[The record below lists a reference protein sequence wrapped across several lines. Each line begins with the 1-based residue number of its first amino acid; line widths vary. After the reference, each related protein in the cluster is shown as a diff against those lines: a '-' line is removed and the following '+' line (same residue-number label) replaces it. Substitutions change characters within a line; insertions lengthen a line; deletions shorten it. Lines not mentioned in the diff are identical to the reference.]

1 MAEIWALSHVF
12 IMRHGQ
18 AEELAGRD
26 PDRTLTREGQAQSLA
41 MGQWLAQQAV
51 PPGRALVSPYVRARQ
66 TFELVNQALQ
76 LPTAACAV
84 LNDLTPH
91 GDPAQLCA
99 YLQAAVTSSNG
110 ALLIVSHMPLVSF
123 LVEQLDP
130 RHLAPMFPTAAIAHI
145 QIDDDRP
152 SYRGL
157 QVPDPTD
164 W

>member
-26 PDRTLTREGQAQSLA
+26 RDRTLTREGQAQSLA

-51 PPGRALVSPYVRARQ
+51 PPSRALVSPYVRARQ
-66 TFELVNQALQ
+66 TFDLVNQALQ
-76 LPTAACAV
+76 LPAAQFAE
-84 LNDLTPH
+84 LKDLTPH
-91 GDPAQLCA
+91 GDPALVRD

-123 LVEQLDP
+123 LVELLDP
-130 RHLAPMFPTAAIAHI
+130 RHLAPMFPTSAIAHV
-145 QIDDDRP
+145 QIADGRP
-152 SYRGL
+152 SYCGL
-157 QVPDPTD
+157 QVPVPTD
-164 W
+164 